1 MAFTTKLHAQPQGQF
16 FGVGCF
22 WPSCVELNHTYS
34 LVIVCHGSSR
44 PLTGQTVFFFPSFP
58 TNYKIPN
65 IYDFICGCKVFSLY
79 MKDLYVFLK

>member
-44 PLTGQTVFFFPSFP
+44 PLTGQTVFFFFFLLFP
-58 TNYKIPN
+58 LTIKYL
-65 IYDFICGCKVFSLY
+65 IY
-79 MKDLYVFLK
+79 MTLYVAVKCFHFI